1 MAQSRALARGI
12 LSGRAATG
20 EGTPGRGVGYHDPMD
35 APRYIA
41 LVDLDA
47 FYASVEVLEE
57 PSLAGK
63 PLLIGGSP
71 TSRGVVAAASYEA
84 RKYGC
89 RSAMPMSRAV
99 RLCPEA
105 VVLRPRFHLYR
116 EYSGR
121 VMEVLRGE
129 SGVIQQMSIDEAYV
143 DLTPVSKDMQEAAA
157 RAHRM
162 QGRVRVDLGL
172 PCSVGIASNKMVA
185 KVACETGKPGG
196 FVVVESGTE
205 SAFLADLDVRSL
217 PGIGPRSTERLK
229 AHGFHTL
236 GQVAAAPPEALVT
249 VLGPW
254 GAALKRRAQG
264 EDPSPV
270 ETDRETKS
278 ISAEET
284 FPEDVSAR
292 ESLAE
297 ELRRMAERVAQSL
310 ERHGLVGRTVTLK
323 LRLSDFTTLTR
334 STSRDNATAHAGAI
348 LADALHL
355 LDANWEPRT
364 NVRLIG
370 VGVSN
375 LRPVQAP
382 GQLALDMDGGEKEN

>member
-1 MAQSRALARGI
+1 M
-12 LSGRAATG
+12 SG
-20 EGTPGRGVGYHDPMD
+20 VNDQ
-35 APRYIA
+35 RYIA

-89 RSAMPMSRAV
+89 HSAMPMSRAV

-105 VVLRPRFHLYR
+105 IVLPPRFHLYR

-121 VMEVLRGE
+121 VMDILQRE

-143 DLTPVSKDMQEAAA
+143 DLTPVSSGMQEAVS

-172 PCSVGIASNKMVA
+172 PCSVGIANNKMVA

-196 FVVVESGTE
+196 FVIVEPGTE
-205 SAFLADLDVRSL
+205 PAFLADLDVRSL

-229 AHGFHTL
+229 THGFHTL
-236 GQVAAAPPEALVT
+236 GQVAEASPESLVT

-270 ETDRETKS
+270 ETDRGTKS
-278 ISAEET
+278 VSAEET
-284 FPEDVSAR
+284 FAEDVNAR

-297 ELRRMAERVAQSL
+297 ELRSMADRVSRSL

-334 STSRDNATAHAGAI
+334 STSRDNATAHADAI
-348 LADALHL
+348 LADALRL
-355 LDANWEPRT
+355 LDANWETRT
-364 NVRLIG
+364 SVRLIG

-382 GQLALDMDGGEKEN
+382 GQLALNMGDGQEET

>member
-1 MAQSRALARGI
+1 M
-12 LSGRAATG
+12 SGVNA
-20 EGTPGRGVGYHDPMD
+20 H
-35 APRYIA
+35 RYIA
-41 LVDLDA
+41 LMDLDA

-63 PLLIGGSP
+63 PVLIGGSP
-71 TSRGVVAAASYEA
+71 RSRGVVAAASYEA
-84 RKYGC
+84 REYGC

-105 VVLRPRFHLYR
+105 VVLPPRFHLYR
-116 EYSGR
+116 DYSER
-121 VMEVLRGE
+121 VMDVLRRE
-129 SGVIQQMSIDEAYV
+129 SAVIQQMSIDEAYV
-143 DLTPVSKDMQEAAA
+143 DLTPVSRDMQDAVS

-162 QGRVRVDLGL
+162 QGRIRVDLRL

-196 FVVVESGTE
+196 FVVVAPGTE

-229 AHGFHTL
+229 AHGFLTL
-236 GQVAAAPPEALVT
+236 GQIAAAPPEALVT

-254 GAALKRRAQG
+254 GAALKRRARG

-270 ETDRETKS
+270 DAERETKS
-278 ISAEET
+278 VSAEET
-284 FPEDVSAR
+284 FGEDVSVR
-292 ESLAE
+292 ETLVG
-297 ELRRMAERVAQSL
+297 ELRGMSERVARSL

-323 LRLSDFTTLTR
+323 LRHADFTTLTR
-334 STSRDNATAHAGAI
+334 STSRDNATAHGDAI
-348 LADALHL
+348 LSDALHL
-355 LDANWEPRT
+355 LDANWEQGT

-382 GQLALDMDGGEKEN
+382 GQLALNMDDGEREN

>member
-1 MAQSRALARGI
+1 MSAVDDQ
-12 LSGRAATG
+12 
-20 EGTPGRGVGYHDPMD
+20 
-35 APRYIA
+35 RYIA

-71 TSRGVVAAASYEA
+71 TSRGVVAAASYSYEA
-84 RKYGC
+84 RTYGC
-89 RSAMPMSRAV
+89 HSAMPMSRAV

-116 EYSGR
+116 EHSGR
-121 VMEVLRGE
+121 VMDILQQE

-143 DLTPVSKDMQEAAA
+143 DLTPVSKDMQEAAS

-196 FVVVESGTE
+196 FVVVEPGTE
-205 SAFLADLDVRSL
+205 AAFLADLDVRSL

-236 GQVAAAPPEALVT
+236 GQIAAASPEALVT

-278 ISAEET
+278 VSAEET
-284 FPEDVSAR
+284 FAEDVNAR
-292 ESLAE
+292 GSLAE
-297 ELRRMAERVAQSL
+297 ELRRMAARVAQSL
-310 ERHGLVGRTVTLK
+310 EQSRPGGPHRYAQTPS
-323 LRLSDFTTLTR
+323 LRLHHAHTL
-334 STSRDNATAHAGAI
+334 H
-348 LADALHL
+348 
-355 LDANWEPRT
+355 EP
-364 NVRLIG
+364 G
-370 VGVSN
+370 
-375 LRPVQAP
+375 
-382 GQLALDMDGGEKEN
+382 

>member
-1 MAQSRALARGI
+1 MSAVNDQ
-12 LSGRAATG
+12 
-20 EGTPGRGVGYHDPMD
+20 
-35 APRYIA
+35 RYIA

-57 PSLAGK
+57 PSLTGK

-89 RSAMPMSRAV
+89 RSAMPMSQAV

-105 VVLRPRFHLYR
+105 VVLSPRFHLYR

-121 VMEVLRGE
+121 VMDILQQE

-143 DLTPVSKDMQEAAA
+143 DLTPVSGGMQEAVS

-172 PCSVGIASNKMVA
+172 PCSVGIARNKMVA

-196 FVVVESGTE
+196 FVVVEPGTE

-236 GQVAAAPPEALVT
+236 GQIAAASPDALVT

-270 ETDRETKS
+270 ETERETKS
-278 ISAEET
+278 VSAEET
-284 FPEDVSAR
+284 FAEDVNIR

-297 ELRRMAERVAQSL
+297 ELRRMAIRVARSL
-310 ERHGLVGRTVTLK
+310 EQHGLVGRTVTLK

-334 STSRDNATAHAGAI
+334 STSRDNATAHADAI
-348 LADALHL
+348 LADALRL
-355 LDANWEPRT
+355 LDANWEPGT

-382 GQLALDMDGGEKEN
+382 GQLALGIDDGQTES

>member
-1 MAQSRALARGI
+1 MSAVDGQ
-12 LSGRAATG
+12 
-20 EGTPGRGVGYHDPMD
+20 
-35 APRYIA
+35 RYIA

-47 FYASVEVLEE
+47 FYAAVEVLEE
-57 PSLAGK
+57 PALTGK

-71 TSRGVVAAASYEA
+71 QSRGVVAAASYEA

-89 RSAMPMSRAV
+89 HSAMPMSRAV

-105 VVLRPRFHLYR
+105 VILPPRFHLYR

-121 VMEVLRGE
+121 VMEILQRE

-143 DLTPVSKDMQEAAA
+143 DLTPVSHDMQEAAGH
-157 RAHRM
+157 AHRM
-162 QGRVRVDLGL
+162 QGRVRVELGL

-196 FVVVESGTE
+196 FVVVRAGTE
-205 SAFLADLDVRSL
+205 TAFLAGLDVRSL
-217 PGIGPRSTERLK
+217 PGIGPRSAERLK

-236 GQVAAAPPEALVT
+236 GQIAAAPPEALVT
-249 VLGPW
+249 ILGPW

-264 EDPSPV
+264 EDSSPV

-278 ISAEET
+278 VSSEET
-284 FPEDVSAR
+284 FAEDVSLR
-292 ESLAE
+292 EPLAE
-297 ELRRMAERVAQSL
+297 ELRRMVGRVARSL
-310 ERHGLVGRTVTLK
+310 QDHGLVGRTVTLK
-323 LRLSDFTTLTR
+323 LRHADFTTLTR
-334 STSRDNATAHAGAI
+334 STSRDNATAQADAI

-355 LDANWEPRT
+355 LDANWEAGT
-364 NVRLIG
+364 NIRLIG

-382 GQLALDMDGGEKEN
+382 GQLPLEIGEAPTEK